1 MREGEGY
8 ERVTLASA
16 RGEVECR
23 LYASANGRAAVM
35 WVGGIGGGFD
45 TPARGLYP
53 RLAGELARAGIASL
67 RVRFRHP
74 TLLDEAVFDVVAGA
88 RYLETEDVEA
98 LALVGHSFGGA
109 VVVQAGALLTSVRTV
124 VTLATQSYGT
134 DPVRDL
140 APRSSLLLVHGEAD
154 VVLPPFSSVNVHA
167 RARGR
172 KRLVLY
178 EGAGHGLDEVAEEVE
193 GLVREWILAEL
204 GIGGEGGKEEKV
216 AEDLSGETEDL
227 PLEPGGGDEREGRR
241 IDQGSATGEA
251 GISGTHATDF
261 RPGRAEETPLD
272 EGEEEPPE

>member
-1 MREGEGY
+1 MGDGEGY
-8 ERVTLASA
+8 ERITLATA

-23 LYASANGRAAVM
+23 LYRSPDARAAVI
-35 WVGGIGGGFD
+35 WVGGVGGGFD

-53 RLAGELARAGIASL
+53 RLAETLARAGIASL

-74 TLLDEAVFDVVAGA
+74 TLLDEAVLDVVAGA
-88 RYLETEDVEA
+88 RELEARGIER

-109 VVVQAGALLTSVRTV
+109 VVVRAGALLASVRTV
-124 VTLATQSYGT
+124 VTLATQSYGA
-134 DPVRDL
+134 DGAGDL

-154 VVLPPFSSVNVHA
+154 VVLAPFSSVYVHG

-193 GLVREWILAEL
+193 ALVREWILAEL
-204 GIGGEGGKEEKV
+204 GIGGEGRKEEKV

-251 GISGTHATDF
+251 GVSGTHTTDF

-272 EGEEEPPE
+272 EGEEEPPA